1 MRTMKQANLYTP
13 LTSGA
18 ASNSDLSD
26 TGSVLSHALSAGVT
40 RPPLSPIILG
50 ESGKSQTVA
59 DMLSDRHGHFD
70 LDLVEHVTGFSP
82 ELVLSAY
89 EHGQFP
95 MAEDRHATA
104 LTWIEPGERGI
115 IKVPQFKLPK
125 RLART
130 VKNTPFRITC
140 NLAFDAVVESCGAE
154 ALGRPDTWIN
164 DQIRVLYG
172 ALHRLG
178 FAHSVEVW
186 DDTNLVGGLYGL
198 SLHGAF
204 FGESMFS
211 VRRDASK
218 IALVHLVARMAR
230 SGMRLLDCQFYTRHL
245 GQFGAVEITADAYLE
260 CLEQTQDDG
269 TWFEGHLTNAE
280 LLKFIAKHTKQP
292 SA

>member
-1 MRTMKQANLYTP
+1 MTPMKQANLNTP
-13 LTSGA
+13 VS
-18 ASNSDLSD
+18 SNQSSISDSSD
-26 TGSVLSHALSAGVT
+26 ARSILKHALSAGIT
-40 RPPLSPIILG
+40 QPLSSPIMSSQ
-50 ESGKSQTVA
+50 SGKSQTIA
-59 DMLSDRHGHFD
+59 DVLSDRHGQFD
-70 LDLVEHVTGFSP
+70 LDLVEQITGFSP

-95 MAEDRHATA
+95 MAEDRNATS
-104 LTWIEPGERGI
+104 LTWIEPSERGI
-115 IKVPQFKLPK
+115 IKISQFQIPK

-130 VKNTPFRITC
+130 VKNSPFRVTC

-154 ALGRPDTWIN
+154 ALGRTDTWIN

-198 SLHGAF
+198 SVHGAF